1 MLTVSKINI
10 ISERNYLM
18 NTTDFEREAVG
29 YTNLQLL
36 NIIKKIEKKKE
47 MKESDKNRLQAL
59 KKEAWK
65 RELEVV

>member
-1 MLTVSKINI
+1 
-10 ISERNYLM
+10 M